1 MKRLEHLLGFIKTN
15 KSKNE
20 PLIELFDRYA
30 KLNNLNKYSVR
41 NLYYY
46 GLNKLES
53 KGENVEHERKK
64 IIKFTKQQSDELI
77 EYIENNKLKGVSVRS
92 SCMILANGDRKKCI
106 RYINK
111 YRLEKR
117 KTNYEGKDN
126 IVKFVPKNTLS
137 DNDIASLFSG
147 LVKLVKDNAVKQ
159 AGVSADE
166 MREIK
171 QGLSQANDEIN
182 SLRSLL
188 RKEKDRNEWLLNKLN
203 NNHEKSK
210 AILRVD

>member
-1 MKRLEHLLGFIKTN
+1 MKRLEHLLEFIKTN
-15 KSKNE
+15 KTKDE
-20 PLIELFDRYA
+20 PLIELFSRYA

-53 KGENVEHERKK
+53 KGEKVEYKRKK
-64 IIKFTKQQSDELI
+64 IVKFTKQQSDELVD
-77 EYIENNKLKGVSVRS
+77 YIDNNKLNGISVRS
-92 SCMILANGDRKKCI
+92 SCMKIANGDSKSCI

-117 KTNYEGKDN
+117 KIESKGKDN
-126 IVKFVPKNTLS
+126 VVKFVPKNTLS

-159 AGVSADE
+159 AGVSIDE
-166 MREIK
+166 MREMK
-171 QGLSQANDEIN
+171 QGLCQANDEIN
-182 SLRSLL
+182 LLRNLL

-203 NNHEKSK
+203 NSYEKSK